1 MLTNEAEDMS
11 APLLENQSATPCR
24 AMVGYSNP
32 VRGMKFATMQDR

>member
-24 AMVGYSNP
+24 ALAVYASL
-32 VRGMKFATMQDR
+32 VRGMRFATMQDG